1 MSTLDFTTVKNIV
14 IPDGPVKKIEIGGQT
29 VWKAYDAEI
38 EYLQSTGT
46 NYIDTGIVAQEND
59 TILTDVMFL
68 SKSGD
73 NFMLGASGISGDGGS
88 IWMEIYANRTWYV
101 RYGSSA
107 SVNVAGSTGVRNSY
121 ELRKKYVGVDGTKKL
136 TPNFAGMPSRNLFL
150 MGRNS
155 ATPAGGIGRLYRASI
170 VRNGTP
176 IIDFIPVRIGTTGY
190 LYDKIQGK
198 LYGNAGTGNF
208 TLGPDVNVL

>member
-107 SVNVAGSTGVRNSY
+107 SVNVAGS
-121 ELRKKYVGVDGTKKL
+121 LRVPYA
-136 TPNFAGMPSRNLFL
+136 PNFAGMPSRNLFL